1 MPVLATQSGQMY
13 VYLIYATIITHEI
26 LQLREEFY
34 AVIELKA
41 LSGFS

>member
-13 VYLIYATIITHEI
+13 IYLIYATIITHEI
-26 LQLREEFY
+26 LQLGEEFY